1 MLFMVIERFRDSA
14 AVYSRFAE
22 KGRLLPEGVT
32 YLDSWV
38 AEDGSRCYQLMEC
51 AEEEDLEPWL
61 AAWGDLVD
69 FEVVPVVDSATAAKS
84 FER

>member
-14 AVYSRFAE
+14 AVYARFVE
-22 KGRLLPEGVT
+22 KGRLLPEGVI

-51 AEEEDLEPWL
+51 AGGEDLEPWL
-61 AAWGDLVD
+61 AAWGDLID
-69 FEVVPVVDSATAAKS
+69 FEVVPVVDSATAAQS